1 MLVIYEAVEGMTKT
15 AKGAI
20 RLPYDDLS
28 AYDAFEV
35 LAPGLLFGFR
45 KVYSV
50 FLRIFTDAKAFL
62 HLKQDFNFPEK

>member
-35 LAPGLLFGFR
+35 LAPGDYEMLTNGNQ
-45 KVYSV
+45 
-50 FLRIFTDAKAFL
+50 ITAW
-62 HLKQDFNFPEK
+62 

>member
-35 LAPGLLFGFR
+35 LAPEEEN
-45 KVYSV
+45 
-50 FLRIFTDAKAFL
+50 FLNIF
-62 HLKQDFNFPEK
+62 NE